1 MYIMDDD
8 NRPLL
13 PGIKKVNV
21 LSERITVLIPAG
33 LHSEI
38 VNVMTREQKWVDR
51 QEFIRQAIREKV
63 ERWQNR

>member
-38 VNVMTREQKWVDR
+38 VNVMTREQEWVDR

>member
-1 MYIMDDD
+1 MDDD